1 MSESHS
7 PLPAEPHAADSSL
20 GLWAGGFIGGFVLV
34 SLIVALIVLPARSES
49 KFDPFAAICRALGIP
64 GYEKVPPDPGAATAS
79 APVSDV
85 VWTVETLHRLSDAS
99 AARGAVLAK
108 GTCGFCHGVDGKSV
122 DPTQFP
128 NLAGQSEAAIFKEL
142 RDFQSGD
149 RKSVTM
155 QPIAQ
160 LLTNEQ
166 IADITSY
173 YATRPSAD
181 VRVAE
186 SAVSL
191 NISTL
196 AEEGD
201 PVRAIPPCDACHGPS
216 RSGPE
221 GAPFLLGQSTSY
233 LETQLKNFGTDER
246 HNDLFERM
254 RTIAHQLT
262 PEEVRGLAIYYHGM
276 PASNQPGL

>member
-1 MSESHS
+1 MSRAPSQ
-7 PLPAEPHAADSSL
+7 LPAEPHAVDNSW
-20 GLWAGGFIGGFVLV
+20 GLWVSGFVGGFVLL

-122 DPTQFP
+122 NPTQFP
-128 NLAGQSEAAIFKEL
+128 DLAGQSEAAIFKEL
-142 RDFQSGD
+142 DDFHSGD
-149 RKSVTM
+149 RKSVFM
-155 QPIAQ
+155 QPVAQ
-160 LLTNEQ
+160 LLTTGQ
-166 IADITSY
+166 MADVARY
-173 YATRPSAD
+173 YASRPAAD
-181 VRVAE
+181 VRAADSSVSPKIVA
-186 SAVSL
+186 
-191 NISTL
+191 L
-196 AEEGD
+196 AQEGD
-201 PVRAIPPCDACHGPS
+201 PLRAIPPCDSCHGAS

-233 LETQLKNFGTDER
+233 LETQLKNFATDER
-246 HNDLFERM
+246 QNDLFERM

-262 PEEVRGLAIYYHGM
+262 PGEQQGLAIYYHGM
-276 PASNQPGL
+276 PAAN